1 MLIRNGI
8 VVLRAHFI
16 GIREVSL
23 TLRPEDETTVHTWH
37 DNSEERDAASRV
49 KAESRIRMVMG
60 NSLGMMAT
68 RMNSQ
73 IATESWELGDRIRRL
88 EILYIRRSL
97 RWTSIQTAHSFGA
110 QCSCRASSIPPHTS
124 VLDVCG
130 AGKHSV
136 QNGESCFLCTESVT
150 WLRVRSRFTARQ

>member
-97 RWTSIQTAHSFGA
+97 DEHTDSSQLWGTMQLQSI
-110 QCSCRASSIPPHTS
+110 IHTS
-124 VLDVCG
+124 THISTGCVRCWQTLG
-130 AGKHSV
+130 AERRELLSV
-136 QNGESCFLCTESVT
+136 HRIRNLAPSPFPLYS
-150 WLRVRSRFTARQ
+150 